1 MSEIGEVL
9 EEMKADMEAMKEK
22 MTIMM
27 DAMMSMQKMMEVDR
41 TTVVSTSTAA
51 EVDTTHPFGLNQVI
65 S

>member
-1 MSEIGEVL
+1 
-9 EEMKADMEAMKEK
+9 MKADMEAMKEK

-27 DAMMSMQKMMEVDR
+27 EAMMSMQKMMEVDR